1 MSGSLLERIDVAEIL
16 RDIDYEEA
24 LAGTE
29 LEDATEDENLGER
42 LGARAGEWL
51 GSALG
56 ALLGQLAGELVV
68 GGMLDKVG
76 GDEAESSGGDQ
87 TDGSPQEANA

>member
-1 MSGSLLERIDVAEIL
+1 MSGSLLDRIDVMDIL
-16 RDIDYEEA
+16 RDVDFEEA

-29 LEDATEDENLGER
+29 WEGTTGDDALGER
-42 LGARAGEWL
+42 LGARAGEWI

-56 ALLGQLAGELVV
+56 ALFGQIAGELVV

-76 GDEAESSGGDQ
+76 GDET
-87 TDGSPQEANA
+87 TDGDTQEANA